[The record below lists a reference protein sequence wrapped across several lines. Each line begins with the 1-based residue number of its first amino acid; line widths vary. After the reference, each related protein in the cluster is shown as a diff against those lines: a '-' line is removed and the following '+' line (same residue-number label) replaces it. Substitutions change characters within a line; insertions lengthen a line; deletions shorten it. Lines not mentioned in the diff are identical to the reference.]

1 MKTYM
6 GHFGQTIDIV
16 DDLFNKKTLIESQIS
31 MLNSEILALDIKITE
46 LTDGISSAEQEL
58 VKLTSSYN
66 TINSQFMNLVNTAKT
81 RYRTWIDG
89 LKNLSISSW

>member
-16 DDLFNKKTLIESQIS
+16 DDLFNKKTFIESQIS

-58 VKLTSSYN
+58 IKLTSSYN

-81 RYRTWIDG
+81 RYQNWIDG
-89 LKNLSISSW
+89 FKYLNF